1 MNTKFKIRASQAD
14 TIMGNGKSGKLPTM
28 CTSYLKKWYANDAE
42 VELNTKEI
50 NKGNAVED
58 DTIDMCA
65 RVLGFGILSKNE
77 FSAQSEYFTG
87 TADVVT
93 DDYIIDVKAPYC
105 NRTFHNCINEEN
117 EAYKSQ
123 LQVYMHLYGKSK
135 AILFYG
141 LLDTPATDWSDAV
154 SYSHIPENERWY
166 AIEYA
171 YDEVFINSLIQ
182 RVIECRACL
191 ADYDLQLNAKL
202 GKIRTINNDYK

>member
-1 MNTKFKIRASQAD
+1 MERIFKIRASQAH
-14 TIMGNGKSGKLPTM
+14 TIMGNGKGGKLPAT
-28 CTSYLKKWYANDAE
+28 CTSYLKKWYANDAD

-77 FSAQSEYFTG
+77 NSFETEYFTG

-93 DDYIIDVKAPYC
+93 DDYVIDAKSPYC

-117 EAYKSQ
+117 EAYNAQ
-123 LQVYMHLYGKSK
+123 LQVYMFAYIKSK
-135 AILFYG
+135 SILFYG
-141 LLDTPATDWSDAV
+141 LQDTPATDWSDAV

-171 YDEVFINSLIQ
+171 YDSEFINALIE
-182 RVIECRACL
+182 RVIECRAWL
-191 ADYDLQLNAKL
+191 AEYDLQLQSKL
-202 GKIRTINNDYK
+202 GKLCKI

>member
-1 MNTKFKIRASQAD
+1 MERMFKIRASQAN
-14 TIMGNGKSGKLPTM
+14 TIMGNGKGGKLPVT
-28 CTSYLKKWYANDAE
+28 CTSYLKKWYANDAD

-50 NKGNAVED
+50 NKGNLVED

-77 FSAQSEYFTG
+77 QYSENEYFTG

-93 DDYIIDVKAPYC
+93 EDYIIDVKSPYC

-117 EAYKSQ
+117 EAYKTQ

-141 LLDTPATDWSDAV
+141 LLDTPATEWSDTV
-154 SYSHIPENERWY
+154 IYSHIPENERWH

-171 YDEVFINSLIQ
+171 YDAEFINALQ
-182 RVIECRACL
+182 KHVNECRAWITE
-191 ADYDLQLNAKL
+191 YDLLLKSKL
-202 GKIRTINNDYK
+202 GKLRKI